1 MLQLS
6 DYLCTSAV
14 MQGPHLCDF
23 ETWKEWKKSPIEEV
37 KLKIRLEMEKAK
49 SSSQRHSDS
58 AADIAEG
65 IMRSGLLYDSL
76 RQHLSHALN
85 KRQSKLQTLHKSN
98 AQFFQVASV
107 LVAQQMCLYPY
118 PSYCYTICLPP
129 DVFPA
134 DVSCTASNIVWVS

>member
-6 DYLCTSAV
+6 GYLFTFFFT
-14 MQGPHLCDF
+14 QGPHLCDF
-23 ETWKEWKKSPIEEV
+23 ETWKEWRKLSSQEL

-49 SSSQRHSDS
+49 SSSQRHSDN

-98 AQFFQVASV
+98 AQLFQVPFS
-107 LVAQQMCLYPY
+107 
-118 PSYCYTICLPP
+118 I
-129 DVFPA
+129 
-134 DVSCTASNIVWVS
+134 